1 MTVCYLV
8 EKRQDSELALNEI
21 NARLIVEKFDK
32 RPINLLSHVLFL
44 LQLEDMLI
52 KLK

>member
-8 EKRQDSELALNEI
+8 EKRQDSELSFNEI